1 MLKEITFYS
10 DLTKKVR
17 QNKYPVFIVRHPI
30 PQNDT
35 LIVHCLVAYL
45 WKKASYYLAMYVVN
59 AYIRKKLLYVS
70 YSSVLFRSHE
80 QMSEQCGPYVVRSVQ
95 PL

>member
-10 DLTKKVR
+10 DLTKNVR
-17 QNKYPVFIVRHPI
+17 QNKYTVFIVRHPI

-45 WKKASYYLAMYVVN
+45 WKKASYT
-59 AYIRKKLLYVS
+59 I
-70 YSSVLFRSHE
+70 
-80 QMSEQCGPYVVRSVQ
+80 
-95 PL
+95 